1 MRYALTIRGS
11 GRIPDAEMAGRALAH
26 YERAYTLSD
35 EESRNP
41 LLTELAKTA
50 FRAGRLEKARE
61 YAESMLGVDQRD
73 WNEGNRI
80 HNGNLTLG
88 RIALLENDI
97 KEAKARLIAAG
108 ETPGSPQ
115 LNSFGPDMTLAKELL
130 QRGESEVVLRYF
142 SLCSRFWELG
152 QEELQAW
159 TAEVEEGGVR
169 DFGTGLK
176 F

>member
-1 MRYALTIRGS
+1 MHDLTIRDPG
-11 GRIPDAEMAGRALAH
+11 GKPDAEVAGQALAH

-35 EESRNP
+35 EVWRDA
-41 LLTELAKTA
+41 LLPELATTA
-50 FRAGRLEKARE
+50 FHAGQVEKARE
-61 YAESMLGVDQRD
+61 YAESLLGGDRQD

-80 HNGNLTLG
+80 HYGNLTLG
-88 RIALLENDI
+88 RIALFAGDVE
-97 KEAKARLIAAG
+97 EAKSRLIAAG

-130 QRGESEVVLRYF
+130 ERGESQVVLRYF
-142 SLCSRFWELG
+142 SLCAEFWERG

-159 TAEVEEGGVR
+159 TVLVEGDVMP
-169 DFGTGLK
+169 DFSKNLN